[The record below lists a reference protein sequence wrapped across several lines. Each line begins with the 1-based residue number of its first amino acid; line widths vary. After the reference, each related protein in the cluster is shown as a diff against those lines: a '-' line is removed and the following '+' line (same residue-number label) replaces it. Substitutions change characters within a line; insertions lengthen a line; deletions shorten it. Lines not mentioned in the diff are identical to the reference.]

1 MSDKLSGLRLAN
13 VTNQY
18 LRIYRLV
25 MLVFLDNKVCI
36 LFQKQDVWM
45 SINSLD
51 SAFGLVQFPVEKA
64 INNFRNGF
72 SR

>member
-1 MSDKLSGLRLAN
+1 
-13 VTNQY
+13 
-18 LRIYRLV
+18 